1 MSDFTNSWQIF
12 RVTVHRD
19 GADDADGPDGPVVE
33 VTPGLSTPPEAF
45 LPDGREARGR
55 ESEQDRDQR

>member
-19 GADDADGPDGPVVE
+19 GVDDADGPVVE
-33 VTPGLSTPPEAF
+33 VTPGLSTPPEDF
-45 LPDGREARGR
+45 LSDGSQSRVGEN
-55 ESEQDRDQR
+55 EQDRDQR

>member
-1 MSDFTNSWQIF
+1 MMSDFTNSWQIF

-19 GADDADGPDGPVVE
+19 GADDADGPVVE

-45 LPDGREARGR
+45 LPDGREARAR
-55 ESEQDRDQR
+55 ENEPDRDQR